1 MRANQRRQPADERA
15 ADEAAGRLGALGF
28 SFMATVV
35 IPALLRKLTG
45 GRERVAV
52 KGRNVREVIADL
64 DRQFPGIRGEL
75 VARDDLKPSVAVS
88 VDGEIASAGFLEPV
102 GEDSEIHFLPAL
114 SGGL

>member
-1 MRANQRRQPADERA
+1 MP
-15 ADEAAGRLGALGF
+15 
-28 SFMATVV
+28 TVV

-52 KGRNVREVIADL
+52 KGRNVREVVADL
-64 DRQFPGIRGEL
+64 ERQFPGIGDAL

-88 VDGEIASAGFLEPV
+88 VDGEIANAGLWEPV
-102 GEDSEIHFLPAL
+102 REDSEIHFLPAL